1 MEQHS
6 IEIVTGVYEAFGRG
20 DLQTVLGAMADEFEG
35 YEAEGMPYDGSTVTG
50 RR

>member
-6 IEIVTGVYEAFGRG
+6 IEIVRGVYEASGRG
-20 DLQTVLGAMADEFEG
+20 DLQAVLGAMADEFEG
-35 YEAEGMPYDGSTVTG
+35 YEAEGMPYDGSTATG